1 MNDKTFKIKPKVW
14 PKEYTFEEFKRLN
27 PNVNENTLINY
38 YNKYLQEYAEDRS
51 RHLIHFNDVKDN
63 LSKELHLLN
72 EKLIDTITDN
82 QTQDQTVGPSGA
94 GRKFRSPL
102 GHVENSIEFDRVD
115 EAIMLDYKVSGSLPG
130 DGTLKPYK
138 GLTAAVWFNTSWIQ
152 DFTLSTDPQAP
163 NNTSTVYTIFA
174 GAEGQTGWRLYYS
187 NYRLIGHIAHTD
199 PEQSGGGGKNVLLNT
214 SFKALHD
221 SNPAKQL
228 YRADGWHYAVMTWDG
243 KEQIL
248 YVDGRVADAS
258 GDIIN
263 PAYANNNP
271 SGLPCWKWDIFSG
284 GGGTSGTNIP
294 GFSASALYPSNAV
307 TNTTYATTSGSLG
320 AIHYANQGTT
330 SYTNNHKVNVVIGA
344 RANANGTTGFW
355 TNNTEYY
362 SGSISECAVWD
373 VALDAVTINELW
385 HNGISGSSNSK
396 FDLSYSGYGGNG
408 GNSYDIHDEGLS
420 YKNVGRYADSLQGWW
435 MLDNVTQ
442 TTNTISGSTPDFSGK
457 GRTGTLFNISSSGDY
472 LQGSAPGVP
481 PL

>member
-102 GHVENSIEFDRVD
+102 GHVENSIEFDQVD

-138 GLTAAVWFNTSWIQ
+138 GLTAAVWFNTSWLQ
-152 DFTLSTDPQAP
+152 NGTTHVTSP
-163 NNTSTVYTIFA
+163 NTTSTVYNIFA
-174 GAEGQTGWRLYYS
+174 GAEGQTGWRFYYQ
-187 NYRLIGHIAHTD
+187 NYRLSGYIAHTD
-199 PEQSGGGGKNVLLNT
+199 PEQAGGGGKNVSLST
-214 SFKALHD
+214 SYKALHD
-221 SNPAKQL
+221 KQL

-248 YVDGRVADAS
+248 YVDGRVVDAS
-258 GDIIN
+258 GTIAN
-263 PAYANNNP
+263 PAYNNNN
-271 SGLPCWKWDIFSG
+271 SGIPRWKWDIFSG
-284 GGGTSGTNIP
+284 GGGTGTTIP

-355 TNNTEYY
+355 ANNTEYY

>member
-72 EKLIDTITDN
+72 EKLIDNITDS

-102 GHVENSIEFDRVD
+102 GHVENSIEFDQVD

-138 GLTAAVWFNTSWIQ
+138 GLTAAVWFNTSWLQ
-152 DFTLSTDPQAP
+152 DSTLSAGP
-163 NNTSTVYTIFA
+163 VYTIFA
-174 GAEGQTGWRLYYS
+174 GAEGQTGWRLYYQ
-187 NYRLIGHIAHTD
+187 NYRLTGLIDHTD
-199 PEQSGGGGKNVLLNT
+199 PVLGGGGGGKSVFLNT

-221 SNPAKQL
+221 VNPSPAQQL
-228 YRADGWHYAVMTWDG
+228 YREDGWHYAVMTWDG

-258 GDIIN
+258 GTITS

-271 SGLPCWKWDIFSG
+271 SGLPRWKWDIFSG
-284 GGGTSGTNIP
+284 GGVSNNTSIP
-294 GFSASALYPSNAV
+294 GFSASALYGANAV

-320 AIHYANQGTT
+320 AIHYSNQGNTN
-330 SYTNNHKVNVVIGA
+330 YTNNHKVNVVIGA
-344 RANANGTTGFW
+344 KAKHKSNGVW
-355 TNNTEYY
+355 EKNTEYY

-435 MLDNVTQ
+435 MLDIVTQ